1 MPLWLS
7 RITALRATCADHSR
21 SKGSGISCSG
31 TRFNE
36 ERKSF
41 TPLSVSFTSGGRSF
55 MSIVYANVRRTC
67 SDASSSFTTLYV
79 PINNLVSTFVADL
92 LHFFHSKWFIT
103 IQWNLMSHNVNW
115 HFFFSLKTSCF
126 ILCSKNF
133 GKLRWADLDQKD
145 VFISSHGNNSLP
157 VLLNRMQMQFPTA
170 TFQLLLLFIFF
181 FFNWE
186 CLCQLKEASGMQC
199 LMCQTTH
206 VDNHI

>member
-67 SDASSSFTTLYV
+67 SDASSSFTTLYLCAYKQLSLHICCRPV
-79 PINNLVSTFVADL
+79 TL
-92 LHFFHSKWFIT
+92 LPQQVVHHHSVKSDVT
-103 IQWNLMSHNVNW
+103 QCQLTL
-115 HFFFSLKTSCF
+115 FFSLKTSCF
-126 ILCSKNF
+126 ILCSKNV

-145 VFISSHGNNSLP
+145 VFISSHGKNSLP

-170 TFQLLLLFIFF
+170 TFQLLLLFIFYF
-181 FFNWE
+181 LTENVSVSWRKLLA
-186 CLCQLKEASGMQC
+186 CSALCARQHM
-199 LMCQTTH
+199 
-206 VDNHI
+206 